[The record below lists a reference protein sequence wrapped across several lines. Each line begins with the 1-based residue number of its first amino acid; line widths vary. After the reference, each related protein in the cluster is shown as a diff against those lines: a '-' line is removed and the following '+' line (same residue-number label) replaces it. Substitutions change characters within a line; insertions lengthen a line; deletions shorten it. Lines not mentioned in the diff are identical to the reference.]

1 MIRKKLTII
10 PVLPGKPLMHKFMQK
25 GLHPTIKFI
34 MRCSCMLLIA
44 QFTFIGVLL
53 AGNVH
58 SQNLDKV
65 IAIKLE
71 HASVKESLLDIQTRS
86 GIKFVLPEK
95 LIKGLDQKIN
105 INSDHATVKYLIE
118 KVLESTNLEYKIVE
132 GYVVIDA
139 KPVPQEPG
147 KLSGH
152 VVDEE
157 GKSLPGA
164 TIRVIETGQTV
175 QSDPNGNYTL
185 ALKPGNY
192 TLEISYISFRSQR
205 MSNVTVKEGKT
216 TDLDFSM
223 QLADNK
229 LTEVVVSYGKQK
241 RREITGSIATVDAS
255 TLQDMPVTQF
265 AQQLQGK
272 VAGVQIAQTSG
283 QPGRGIGFII
293 RGAASFYSSNQPLFV
308 IDGTPITGSI
318 NNINPAEIESYSFL
332 KDASATAL
340 YGSRAANG
348 VVLITTKH
356 AKPGE
361 SKIEFSSYYGLQKI
375 PTGKLPKMMNAR
387 EFATFMKERAE
398 DGLKYE
404 PGYTVSP
411 DYHAAYDNP
420 DQYGEGTNWFKLLS
434 RTAPIHSYDLT
445 IQSAREHSSSTVIAG
460 YQEQQGVLINTG
472 TKLFSLRFNQDFT
485 SENNKLKL
493 GFNLAPSYRIDHNN
507 RLNSD
512 GVGGYFERFFEA
524 SPLSEPYLEDGSYNR
539 NVASPGMVAYI
550 NPLATYEL
558 TNDDFKTTRILGN
571 AYLNYEFLPGL
582 SIKTNLAGDKGAETR
597 KYFQSG
603 LVTGTQGQ
611 TTGTSSSIDNGSWT
625 AEGNLVYNKTFL
637 KDHNI
642 EALVGYSAQ
651 EFSTYSNTLTGLGFA
666 SDDIEYLNAAT
677 SITGSSGAGSYSM
690 LSTIGR
696 LNYNYKG
703 RYLFSAAFRRD
714 GSSKFGINKQWG
726 SFPSVSAGWIVSDE
740 PFMKDVTAIDFLKL
754 RTSYGI
760 TGNNF
765 FAGNYDSQATIGTYY
780 YNFNNVITQGQTIN
794 RLPNKE
800 LRWER
805 NKQFD
810 IGLELGILDNRIS
823 FTYDYYRKLTDGL
836 IQQRDIPNSS
846 GFSKIIY
853 NVGELKMWGHE
864 FSISSKNLTG
874 DFKWNTNLNLSFD
887 RNLITNLVDPG
898 YIRRNVT
905 TSSDYFRQQV
915 GHHLGEFYGFVFEG
929 LYKDAADLANSAK
942 YLSTPS
948 KPNGNSDIGTIKV
961 KDINGDGVIDDV
973 NDRTFIGDPTPT
985 FTGGLVNSFKYKN
998 FDLNI
1003 DMTFSVGGKILNAAK
1018 WAYQTNMD
1026 GSRILLASA
1035 ADRWR
1040 SEENPGSGVY
1050 PRTKSGTTAMGR
1062 QVNTQWIENGSY
1074 LTAKN
1079 ISLGYTV
1086 PLKNLMLRNLR
1097 VFASVQ
1103 QAFILTGY
1111 SGMNP
1116 EVNVGGSDPTLGVGV
1131 DENAYPV
1138 PRTFSFGIS
1147 TTFK

>member
-1 MIRKKLTII
+1 
-10 PVLPGKPLMHKFMQK
+10 MQK
-25 GLHPTIKFI
+25 GLHPTIKFM
-34 MRCSCMLLIA
+34 MRCSCILLVA
-44 QFTFIGVLL
+44 QLTFIGMLF
-53 AGNVH
+53 AGNARGQH
-58 SQNLDKV
+58 LDKV
-65 IAIKLE
+65 IAVKLDR
-71 HASVKESLLDIQTRS
+71 ASVKESLLTIQAKS
-86 GIKFVLPEK
+86 GIRFVLPEK
-95 LIKGLDQKIN
+95 LMTGLKQQISID
-105 INSDHATVKYLIE
+105 SERSTVKDLIE
-118 KVLESTNLEYKIVE
+118 KVLASTNLAYKIVE
-132 GYVVIDA
+132 GYVVIDT

-147 KLSGH
+147 KLSGR
-152 VVDEE
+152 VVDEK
-157 GKSLPGA
+157 GAALPGA
-164 TIRVIETGQTV
+164 TLRVLESGQV
-175 QSDPNGNYTL
+175 AQSDANGNYTL
-185 ALKPGNY
+185 KLPPGSY
-192 TLEISYISFRSQR
+192 TVEVSYISFRSQR
-205 MSNVTVKEGKT
+205 SANTVIKEGKT
-216 TDLDFSM
+216 TTLDFSL

-241 RREITGSIATVDAS
+241 SREITGSIATVDAS
-255 TLQDMPVTQF
+255 GMQDMPVTQF

-272 VAGVQIAQTSG
+272 VAGVQVSQTSG
-283 QPGRGIGFII
+283 QPGRGMGFII

-308 IDGTPITGSI
+308 IDGNPITGSI

-356 AKPGE
+356 AKPGDA
-361 SKIEFSSYYGLQKI
+361 KIEFSSYYGLQKI
-375 PTGKLPKMMNAR
+375 PTGKLPRMMNAR

-398 DGLKYE
+398 DGMKYE
-404 PGYTVSP
+404 PGYSVSA

-420 DQYGEGTNWFKLLS
+420 EQYGEGTNWFKLLT
-434 RTAPIHSYDLT
+434 RTAPIQSYDLMV
-445 IQSAREHSSSTVIAG
+445 QSAREHSSSTVIAG

-472 TKLFSLRFNQDFT
+472 TKLYSMRFNQDFT
-485 SENNKLKL
+485 TANNKLKA
-493 GFNLAPSYRIDHNN
+493 GFNLAPSYRLDHNN
-507 RLNSD
+507 RLSSD

-524 SPLSEPYLEDGSYNR
+524 SPLVSPYNADGTYTR

-558 TNDDFKTTRILGN
+558 TNDDYKTTRILGN
-571 AYLNYEFLPGL
+571 IYLNYEFLPGL
-582 SIKTNLAGDKGAETR
+582 SVTANLAADKGAETR

-611 TTGTSSSIDNGSWT
+611 TTGTSSAVDNGSWT

-651 EFSTYSNTLTGLGFA
+651 EYSTYSNTLTGLGFT
-666 SDDIEYLNAAT
+666 SDDIEYLSAAT
-677 SITGSSGAGSYSM
+677 SVTGSSGAGSYSL

-703 RYLFSAAFRRD
+703 KYLLSAALRRD
-714 GSSKFGINKQWG
+714 GSSKFGMNTQWG
-726 SFPSVSAGWIVSDE
+726 SFPSVSAGWILSDE
-740 PFMKDVTAIDFLKL
+740 SFMKNVKPVSFLKL
-754 RTSYGI
+754 RASYGI

-765 FAGNYDSQATIGTYY
+765 FAGNYDPQATIGTYY
-780 YNFNNVITQGQTIN
+780 YNFNNTVTQGQTIN
-794 RLPNKE
+794 RLPNKD

-805 NKQFD
+805 NKQLD
-810 IGLELGILDNRIS
+810 IGLELGLFDNRLN
-823 FTYDYYRKLTDGL
+823 FTYDYYHKLTDGL
-836 IQQRDIPNSS
+836 IQQRAIPTSS
-846 GFSKIIY
+846 GFSQIIY

-864 FSISSKNLTG
+864 FSVSSRNLTG
-874 DFKWNTNLNLSFD
+874 ALQWNTNLALSFD

-898 YIRRNVT
+898 YIRRNGTV
-905 TSSDYFRQQV
+905 SSDYYRQQV

-929 LYKDAADLANSAK
+929 LYKDAADLANSPK
-942 YLSTPS
+942 YLSTAA

-985 FTGGLVNSFKYKN
+985 FTGGIVNNFRYKH
-998 FDLNI
+998 FDLTI

-1026 GSRILLASA
+1026 GSRVPLAAA

-1040 SEENPGSGVY
+1040 SEDNPGSGIY

-1062 QVNTQWIENGSY
+1062 QVNSQWIEDGSY

-1079 ISLGYTV
+1079 ITLGYTV
-1086 PLKNLMLRNLR
+1086 PLRNAMIKNLR

-1103 QAFILTGY
+1103 QAFVLTGY

-1116 EVNVGGSDPTLGVGV
+1116 EINVGGSDPTLGVGV
-1131 DENAYPV
+1131 DENAYPI
-1138 PRTFSFGIS
+1138 PRTFSLGLT

>member
-1 MIRKKLTII
+1 
-10 PVLPGKPLMHKFMQK
+10 MQK
-25 GLHPTIKFI
+25 GLHPTTKFM
-34 MRCSCMLLIA
+34 MRCSCILLIA
-44 QFTFIGVLL
+44 QLTFIGVLL
-53 AGNVH
+53 AGNARG
-58 SQNLDKV
+58 QQLDKV
-65 IAIKLE
+65 IAVKLD
-71 HASVKESLLDIQTRS
+71 HAGVKESLLTIQAKS
-86 GIKFVLPEK
+86 GIRFVLPEK
-95 LIKGLDQKIN
+95 LLAGLKQKIT
-105 INSDHATVKYLIE
+105 IDSDHSTVKYLIE
-118 KVLESTNLEYKIVE
+118 KVLESTNLDYKLVE
-132 GYVVIDA
+132 GYVVIDT
-139 KPVPQEPG
+139 KPVPQAPG
-147 KLSGH
+147 KLSGR
-152 VVDEE
+152 VVDEK
-157 GKSLPGA
+157 GAPLPGA
-164 TIRVIETGQTV
+164 TIRALETGQVV
-175 QSDPNGNYTL
+175 QSDANGDYTFN
-185 ALKPGNY
+185 LKPGNY
-192 TLEISYISFRSQR
+192 TLEVTYVSFRSQK
-205 MSNVTVKEGKT
+205 SNNVVIKEGKT
-216 TDLDFSM
+216 TSLDFSM

-241 RREITGSIATVDAS
+241 SREITGSIATVDAS
-255 TLQDMPVTQF
+255 SLQDMPVTQF

-272 VAGVQIAQTSG
+272 VAGVQVSQTSG
-283 QPGRGIGFII
+283 QPGRGMGFII

-308 IDGTPITGSI
+308 IDGNPITGSI

-356 AKPGE
+356 AKPGDA
-361 SKIEFSSYYGLQKI
+361 KIEFSSYYGLQKI
-375 PTGKLPKMMNAR
+375 PTGKLPKMMTAR

-404 PGYTVSP
+404 PGYSVSA

-420 DQYGEGTNWFKLLS
+420 EQYGEGTNWFKLLT
-434 RTAPIHSYDLT
+434 RTAPIQSYDLT
-445 IQSAREHSSSTVIAG
+445 VRTAREHSSSTVIAG

-472 TKLFSLRFNQDFT
+472 TKLYSMRFNQDFT
-485 SENNKLKL
+485 TENNKLKI
-493 GFNLAPSYRIDHNN
+493 GFNLAPSYRMDHNN

-524 SPLSEPYLEDGSYNR
+524 SPLVSPYNADGSYTR
-539 NVASPGMVAYI
+539 NVSSPGMVAYI

-558 TNDDFKTTRILGN
+558 TNDDYKTTRILGN
-571 AYLNYEFLPGL
+571 IYLNYEFLPGL
-582 SIKTNLAGDKGAETR
+582 SIKGNLAADKGAETR

-611 TTGTSSSIDNGSWT
+611 TTGTSSAVDNGSWT
-625 AEGNLVYNKTFL
+625 AEGNLVYNRTFF

-651 EFSTYSNTLTGLGFA
+651 EFSTYNNTLTGLGFT
-666 SDDIEYLNAAT
+666 SDDIEYLGAAT
-677 SITGSSGAGSYSM
+677 SVTGSSGAGSYSL

-696 LNYNYKG
+696 VNYNYKG
-703 RYLFSAAFRRD
+703 KYLLSAALRRD
-714 GSSKFGINKQWG
+714 GSSKFGENTQWG
-726 SFPSVSAGWIVSDE
+726 SFPSVAAGWIVSDE
-740 PFMKDVTAIDFLKL
+740 SFMKNVKGVNFLKL
-754 RTSYGI
+754 RASYGI

-765 FAGNYDSQATIGTYY
+765 FAGNYDPQATIGTYY

-794 RLPNKE
+794 RLPNKD

-810 IGLELGILDNRIS
+810 IGLELGVLDNRLT

-836 IQQRDIPNSS
+836 IQQRSIPTSS
-846 GFSKIIY
+846 GFNQIIF

-864 FSISSKNLTG
+864 FSVSSKNLTG
-874 DFKWNTNLNLSFD
+874 SLKWNTSLALSFD

-905 TSSDYFRQQV
+905 VSSDYYRQQV

-929 LYKDAADLANSAK
+929 LYKDAADLANSPK
-942 YLSTPS
+942 YLSTTA

-985 FTGGLVNSFKYKN
+985 FTGGIVNNFRYKN

-1026 GSRILLASA
+1026 GSRLPLAAA

-1062 QVNTQWIENGSY
+1062 QVNSQWIEDGSY

-1079 ISLGYTV
+1079 ITLGYTV
-1086 PLKNLMLRNLR
+1086 PLRNAMIKNLR
-1097 VFASVQ
+1097 VFASIQ
-1103 QAFILTGY
+1103 QAFVLTGY

-1116 EVNVGGSDPTLGVGV
+1116 EINVGGSDPTSGVGV
-1131 DENAYPV
+1131 DENAYPI
-1138 PRTFSFGIS
+1138 PRTFSLGFT

>member
-1 MIRKKLTII
+1 M
-10 PVLPGKPLMHKFMQK
+10 
-25 GLHPTIKFI
+25 
-34 MRCSCMLLIA
+34 MRCSYMLLIA

-53 AGNVH
+53 AGNAS
-58 SQNLDKV
+58 SQDLDKI
-65 IAIKLE
+65 IAIKLD
-71 HASVKESLLDIQTRS
+71 HASVKESLLNIQAKS
-86 GIKFVLPEK
+86 GIRFVLPEK
-95 LIKGLDQKIN
+95 LMTGLERKITLAN
-105 INSDHATVKYLIE
+105 DHSTVKFLIE
-118 KVLESTNLEYKIVE
+118 KVLESTNLCYKVVE
-132 GYVVIDA
+132 GYVVIDT
-139 KPVPQEPG
+139 KPVPQDPG
-147 KLSGH
+147 KLSGR
-152 VVDEE
+152 VVDEK
-157 GKSLPGA
+157 GAPLPGA
-164 TIRVIETGQTV
+164 TIRVLETGEAV
-175 QSDPNGNYTL
+175 QSDASGNYTL
-185 ALKPGNY
+185 RLAPGNY
-192 TLEISYISFRSQR
+192 TVEVSYISFRRQQST
-205 MSNVTVKEGKT
+205 NVVVKESKST
-216 TDLDFSM
+216 SLDFSM

-241 RREITGSIATVDAS
+241 SREITGSIATVDAS
-255 TLQDMPVTQF
+255 SLQDMPVGQF

-272 VAGVQIAQTSG
+272 VAGVQISQTSG
-283 QPGRGIGFII
+283 QPGRGMGFII

-308 IDGTPITGSI
+308 IDGNPITGSI
-318 NNINPAEIESYSFL
+318 NNINPAEIESYTFL

-361 SKIEFSSYYGLQKI
+361 AKIEFSSYYGVQKI
-375 PTGKLPKMMNAR
+375 PTGKLPEMMTAR
-387 EFATFMKERAE
+387 EFASFMKERAE

-404 PGYTVSP
+404 PGYTVSA

-420 DQYGEGTNWFKLLS
+420 EQYGEGTNWFKLLT
-434 RTAPIHSYDLT
+434 RTAPIQSYDLT
-445 IQSAREHSSSTVIAG
+445 VRTAREHSSSTVIAG

-472 TKLFSLRFNQDFT
+472 TRLYSMRFNQDFT
-485 SENNKLKL
+485 SENNKLKI
-493 GFNLAPSYRIDHNN
+493 GFNLAPSYRMDHNN

-524 SPLSEPYLEDGSYNR
+524 SPLVSPYNPDGTYTR
-539 NVASPGMVAYI
+539 NVSSPGMVAYI

-558 TNDDFKTTRILGN
+558 TNDDYKTTRILGN
-571 AYLNYEFLPGL
+571 IYLNYEVLPGL
-582 SIKTNLAGDKGAETR
+582 SIKTNVAADKGAETR

-611 TTGTSSSIDNGSWT
+611 TTGTSSAVDNGSWT

-651 EFSTYSNTLTGLGFA
+651 EFSSYSNNLTGLGFT

-677 SITGSSGAGSYSM
+677 SVTGGSGAGSYSL

-696 LNYNYKG
+696 LNYNYKS
-703 RYLFSAAFRRD
+703 RYLLSAALRRD
-714 GSSKFGINKQWG
+714 GSSKFGMNTQWG

-740 PFMKDVTAIDFLKL
+740 SFMKNVKGINFLKL
-754 RTSYGI
+754 RASYGI

-765 FAGNYDSQATIGTYY
+765 FAGNYDPQATIGTYY
-780 YNFNNVITQGQTIN
+780 YNFNNEVTQGQTIN
-794 RLPNKE
+794 RLPNKD

-810 IGLELGILDNRIS
+810 IGLEVSLLDNRLS

-836 IQQRDIPNSS
+836 IQQRSIPTSS
-846 GFSKIIY
+846 GFNQIIF

-864 FSISSKNLTG
+864 FTVSSKNLTG
-874 DFKWNTNLNLSFD
+874 QLKWNTNLALSFD

-929 LYKDAADLANSAK
+929 LYKDAADLANSAR
-942 YLSTPS
+942 YLSSPA

-985 FTGGLVNSFKYKN
+985 FTGGIVNSFKYKH
-998 FDLNI
+998 FDLAI

-1026 GSRILLASA
+1026 GSRLPLAAA

-1040 SEENPGSGVY
+1040 SEENPGSGIY

-1062 QVNTQWIENGSY
+1062 QVNSQWIENGSY
-1074 LTAKN
+1074 LSAKN
-1079 ISLGYTV
+1079 ITLGYTV
-1086 PLKNLMLRNLR
+1086 PLKNAMIKNLR

-1103 QAFILTGY
+1103 QAFVLTGY

-1116 EVNVGGSDPTLGVGV
+1116 EINVGGADPTLGVGV
-1131 DENAYPV
+1131 DENAYPI
-1138 PRTFSFGIS
+1138 PRTFSLGFS